1 MKSCRTFLCL
11 GIAGVF
17 LLLSAASAQTTKT
30 VDQFPQFVGISTATD
45 PFFTKH
51 AGLTSQAT
59 PAQFLIPALFN
70 PGTTAQ
76 ATFGGTIQYV
86 FPHGASLA
94 GLTLTGITGST
105 QCLEANTSGV
115 VSGVACGV
123 PTSNSVTNSLLAQM
137 PASTIKGNNTVSTAN
152 AADLT
157 VAQAMMLIN
166 GGPTKP
172 TGRLTLTSGSPVM
185 TSDVVNASSI
195 FYTPYQGALVPIFDG
210 TNWRMWPFSEQTLTL
225 NASHITAGS
234 VYDVY
239 DSIQSGAPT
248 ICSSPAWTST
258 TSRASTPIQ
267 MQNGI
272 YVNTN
277 AMTGSCWNG
286 TTAFTVA
293 ALAGTY
299 LGSLYCTTGATSPAC
314 VTMQFKPS
322 AVSLGSNNVLGLYNA
337 YNRAPTF
344 SIERDAD
351 LGWNTT
357 TASTWEKAANSSNN
371 RVTFLDPLQQSKI
384 TSTVAN
390 TYLDSSAASTFF
402 IGQLL
407 DSASG
412 TPNLFARQTTSQAGF
427 ALAPAVTENFPPLLG
442 IHFIQSMELS
452 DVSGAATLW
461 NAVAGE
467 YALTI
472 SLEM

>member
-286 TTAFTVA
+286 TTAFTVP
-293 ALAGTY
+293 ALAGTL
-299 LGSLYCTTGATSPAC
+299 LGSLYCTTGSTSPAC

-322 AVSLGSNNVLGLYNA
+322 PVASGTNNTIGLCNA
-337 YNRAPTF
+337 WSRVAIS
-344 SIERDAD
+344 SIERDSTGSWAA
-351 LGWNTT
+351 GG
-357 TASTWEKAANSSNN
+357 TAWEAAHQTGNN
-371 RVTFLDPLQQSKI
+371 RVTFLDCLGTSPIVASTQNSV
-384 TSTVAN
+384 TSTTTNAFYEIGVD
-390 TYLDSSAASTFF
+390 LDSTSATP
-402 IGQLL
+402 GQIEH
-407 DSASG
+407 G
-412 TPNLFARQTTSQAGF
+412 TTAAVNISLPLSSQESFLPQFGVHFVQGMELSQTTSGTIWQVG
-427 ALAPAVTENFPPLLG
+427 
-442 IHFIQSMELS
+442 
-452 DVSGAATLW
+452 SGSYGVRITLD
-461 NAVAGE
+461 
-467 YALTI
+467 L
-472 SLEM
+472 

>member
-1 MKSCRTFLCL
+1 
-11 GIAGVF
+11 
-17 LLLSAASAQTTKT
+17 
-30 VDQFPQFVGISTATD
+30 
-45 PFFTKH
+45 
-51 AGLTSQAT
+51 
-59 PAQFLIPALFN
+59 
-70 PGTTAQ
+70 
-76 ATFGGTIQYV
+76 
-86 FPHGASLA
+86 
-94 GLTLTGITGST
+94 
-105 QCLEANTSGV
+105 
-115 VSGVACGV
+115 
-123 PTSNSVTNSLLAQM
+123 
-137 PASTIKGNNTVSTAN
+137 
-152 AADLT
+152 
-157 VAQAMMLIN
+157 
-166 GGPTKP
+166 
-172 TGRLTLTSGSPVM
+172 
-185 TSDVVNASSI
+185 
-195 FYTPYQGALVPIFDG
+195 
-210 TNWRMWPFSEQTLTL
+210 
-225 NASHITAGS
+225 
-234 VYDVY
+234 
-239 DSIQSGAPT
+239 
-248 ICSSPAWTST
+248 
-258 TSRASTPIQ
+258 
-267 MQNGI
+267 
-272 YVNTN
+272 
-277 AMTGSCWNG
+277 MTGSCWNG